1 MIILHEVSANY
12 WNHPADRLH
21 GRLMPYLLL
30 RTRES
35 GDKLLNLSRT
45 EANVLSEN
53 YATLSRNSGGKIHY
67 ALEGLPNKILDS
79 EYQIA
84 LPKEKDLAEEL
95 VKTRKLLESRIFTGK
110 KEATKLNMQYW
121 I

>member
-1 MIILHEVSANY
+1 MILHEVSANY
-12 WNHPADRLH
+12 WNHSAERLH
-21 GRLMPYLLL
+21 GRLMPYLLP
-30 RTRES
+30 RTGKS
-35 GDKLLNLSRT
+35 GGELLNLSRM

-53 YATLSRNSGGKIHY
+53 YETLSRNSGGKIHY
-67 ALEGLPNKILDS
+67 ALEGLPNKILAS

-95 VKTRKLLESRIFTGK
+95 AKTRKLLESRKFTGK